1 MGFWVPDDAP
11 PPAAA
16 SLVIALTTLRMRA
29 CVRVDTSLVSAA
41 TMLRMHARMR
51 VCAREV
57 CVRACADSE
66 RGERREARTDNA
78 HAPRGCA
85 RREAGLGI
93 LVEQLRMQLH
103 HGPCRFRELRH
114 LNKRAPFSDGRQH
127 ARTRAERPAAT
138 GQQAIARTSPRGHT

>member
-51 VCAREV
+51 VC
-57 CVRACADSE
+57 VRARCV
-66 RGERREARTDNA
+66 
-78 HAPRGCA
+78 CA
-85 RREAGLGI
+85 RVPTAKEVSGGRRGRTTRMHLEAV
-93 LVEQLRMQLH
+93 LVV
-103 HGPCRFRELRH
+103 
-114 LNKRAPFSDGRQH
+114 RQ
-127 ARTRAERPAAT
+127 ALAFWSSSCACNSIMALVASVSCVT
-138 GQQAIARTSPRGHT
+138 